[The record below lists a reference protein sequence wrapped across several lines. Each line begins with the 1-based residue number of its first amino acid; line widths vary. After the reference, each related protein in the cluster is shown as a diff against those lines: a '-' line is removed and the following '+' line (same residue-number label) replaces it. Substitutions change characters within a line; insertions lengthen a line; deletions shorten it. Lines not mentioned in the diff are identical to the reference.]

1 MCEIDALAPVYRV
14 HCERLFLAQNY
25 ITSLAGLAQFAQLQ
39 HLSLSYNALADL
51 GELRHLRPLANSLQA
66 LALDGN
72 PLSQHPA
79 YRHCC
84 LALLPRLRT
93 LDARPVTIADRQD
106 VGASSC
112 VTMLCF
118 KWHVHNMLL

>member
-1 MCEIDALAPVYRV
+1 MSEIDSLSAVYRT

-25 ITSLAGLAQFAQLQ
+25 ISSLAGLAQFAQLQ

-51 GELRHLRPLANSLQA
+51 GELRYLRPLANSLQA

-72 PLSQHPA
+72 PLAQHPA

-93 LDARPVTIADRQD
+93 LDARPVTVADRQD
-106 VGASSC
+106 VGTC
-112 VTMLCF
+112 RPLCI
-118 KWHVHNMLL
+118 LC